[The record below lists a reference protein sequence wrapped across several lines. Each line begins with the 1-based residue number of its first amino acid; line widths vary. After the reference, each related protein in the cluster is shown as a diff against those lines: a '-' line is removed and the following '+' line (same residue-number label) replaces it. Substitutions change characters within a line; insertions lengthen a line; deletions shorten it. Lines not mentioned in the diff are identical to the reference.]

1 MIDVLHVVVLL
12 QQVQH
17 LLDLQDG
24 IRIGNGHGVLR
35 NLGNLSG
42 EEGDS
47 LLFQVLPDSAEV
59 VGGGHDLE
67 DIVIHLHVL
76 GAGFQG
82 DHHHLVLVA
91 AGLPLNHEHAAFIK
105 HETDGAG
112 GAQVSAVLG
121 EAVAHVAG
129 GAVFTKIGREIAIA
143 VREGGANPESNGKLR
158 DIIAKAKANNMP
170 NDNIQRS
177 IKKASGEL
185 SNVVYEEITYE
196 GYAPGGVAVIVDCIS
211 DNRNRTASDVRHCFA
226 KYGGNLGTTGSV
238 GFMFDER
245 GVLVVEREPGS
256 DEDEMMMI
264 ALEAGAEDVKVDDDV
279 FEIVT
284 APNDFSTVR
293 ENLEQQGISFL
304 SAEVAKIPQNTVA
317 VSDPDTVL
325 KIQKMLDLLEE
336 NDDVQNVYHNADLPE
351 EEEDE

>member
-1 MIDVLHVVVLL
+1 MS
-12 QQVQH
+12 
-17 LLDLQDG
+17 
-24 IRIGNGHGVLR
+24 GHSKWHNIQAKKGKA
-35 NLGNLSG
+35 
-42 EEGDS
+42 D
-47 LLFQVLPDSAEV
+47 
-59 VGGGHDLE
+59 
-67 DIVIHLHVL
+67 
-76 GAGFQG
+76 
-82 DHHHLVLVA
+82 
-91 AGLPLNHEHAAFIK
+91 
-105 HETDGAG
+105 
-112 GAQVSAVLG
+112 AQR
-121 EAVAHVAG
+121 

-196 GYAPGGVAVIVDCIS
+196 GYAPGGVAVIVDTIS
-211 DNRNRTASDVRHCFA
+211 DNRNRTASDIRHCFA

-256 DEDEMMMI
+256 DEDEMMRI
-264 ALEAGAEDVKVDDDV
+264 ALDAGAEDVNVEEEV
-279 FEIVT
+279 FEIYT

-293 ENLEQQGISFL
+293 EALEKQGLTFL
-304 SAEVAKIPQNTVA
+304 SAEVQKIPQNTVE
-317 VSDPDTVL
+317 VTDPDTIL

-336 NDDVQNVYHNADLPE
+336 NDDVQNVFHNADLPE
-351 EEEDE
+351 EEEED

>member
-1 MIDVLHVVVLL
+1 MS
-12 QQVQH
+12 
-17 LLDLQDG
+17 
-24 IRIGNGHGVLR
+24 GHSKWHNIQAKKGKA
-35 NLGNLSG
+35 
-42 EEGDS
+42 D
-47 LLFQVLPDSAEV
+47 
-59 VGGGHDLE
+59 
-67 DIVIHLHVL
+67 
-76 GAGFQG
+76 
-82 DHHHLVLVA
+82 
-91 AGLPLNHEHAAFIK
+91 
-105 HETDGAG
+105 
-112 GAQVSAVLG
+112 AQR
-121 EAVAHVAG
+121 

-245 GVLVVEREPGS
+245 GVLVVEREPGM
-256 DEDEMMMI
+256 DEDEMMMT
-264 ALEAGAEDVKVDDDV
+264 ALDAGAEDVKVDDDV
-279 FEIVT
+279 FEILT

-293 ENLEQQGISFL
+293 ENLEKQGIAFL

-317 VSDPDTVL
+317 VTDPDTVL

-336 NDDVQNVYHNADLPE
+336 NDDVQNVFHNADLPDDDSD
-351 EEEDE
+351 DE

>member
-1 MIDVLHVVVLL
+1 MS
-12 QQVQH
+12 
-17 LLDLQDG
+17 
-24 IRIGNGHGVLR
+24 GHSKWHNIQAKKGKA
-35 NLGNLSG
+35 
-42 EEGDS
+42 D
-47 LLFQVLPDSAEV
+47 
-59 VGGGHDLE
+59 
-67 DIVIHLHVL
+67 
-76 GAGFQG
+76 
-82 DHHHLVLVA
+82 
-91 AGLPLNHEHAAFIK
+91 
-105 HETDGAG
+105 
-112 GAQVSAVLG
+112 AQR
-121 EAVAHVAG
+121 

-256 DEDEMMMI
+256 DEDEMMMT
-264 ALEAGAEDVKVDDDV
+264 ALDAGAEDVNVEEDV
-279 FEIVT
+279 YEILT
-284 APNDFSTVR
+284 APNDFSAVR
-293 ENLEQQGISFL
+293 EKLEQQGITFL
-304 SAEVAKIPQNTVA
+304 SAEVQKIPQNTVA
-317 VSDPDTVL
+317 VTDPDTIL

-351 EEEDE
+351 EEEEE

>member
-1 MIDVLHVVVLL
+1 MS
-12 QQVQH
+12 
-17 LLDLQDG
+17 
-24 IRIGNGHGVLR
+24 GHSKWHNIQAKKGKA
-35 NLGNLSG
+35 
-42 EEGDS
+42 D
-47 LLFQVLPDSAEV
+47 
-59 VGGGHDLE
+59 
-67 DIVIHLHVL
+67 
-76 GAGFQG
+76 
-82 DHHHLVLVA
+82 
-91 AGLPLNHEHAAFIK
+91 
-105 HETDGAG
+105 
-112 GAQVSAVLG
+112 AQR
-121 EAVAHVAG
+121 

-185 SNVVYEEITYE
+185 SNVIYEEITYE
-196 GYAPGGVAVIVDCIS
+196 GYAPGGVAVIVDTIS

-264 ALEAGAEDVKVDDDV
+264 ALDAGAEDVKVEDDV
-279 FEIVT
+279 FEILT

-293 ENLEQQGISFL
+293 ENLEKQGYTFL
-304 SAEVAKIPQNTVA
+304 SAEVQKIPQNTVA
-317 VSDPDTVL
+317 VTDPDTIQ

-336 NDDVQNVYHNADLPE
+336 NDDVQNVFHNADLPDEDE
-351 EEEDE
+351 EE

>member
-1 MIDVLHVVVLL
+1 MS
-12 QQVQH
+12 
-17 LLDLQDG
+17 
-24 IRIGNGHGVLR
+24 GHSKWHNIQAKKGKA
-35 NLGNLSG
+35 
-42 EEGDS
+42 D
-47 LLFQVLPDSAEV
+47 
-59 VGGGHDLE
+59 
-67 DIVIHLHVL
+67 
-76 GAGFQG
+76 
-82 DHHHLVLVA
+82 
-91 AGLPLNHEHAAFIK
+91 
-105 HETDGAG
+105 
-112 GAQVSAVLG
+112 AQR
-121 EAVAHVAG
+121 

-245 GVLVVEREPGS
+245 GVLVVEREPGM
-256 DEDEMMMI
+256 DEDEMMMT
-264 ALEAGAEDVKVDDDV
+264 ALDAGAEDVKVDDDV
-279 FEIVT
+279 FEILT

-293 ENLEQQGISFL
+293 ENLEKQGIAFL

-317 VSDPDTVL
+317 VTDPDTVL

-336 NDDVQNVYHNADLPE
+336 NDDVQNVFHNADLPE
-351 EEEDE
+351 EEDEE

>member
-1 MIDVLHVVVLL
+1 MS
-12 QQVQH
+12 
-17 LLDLQDG
+17 
-24 IRIGNGHGVLR
+24 GHSKWHNIQAKKGKA
-35 NLGNLSG
+35 
-42 EEGDS
+42 D
-47 LLFQVLPDSAEV
+47 
-59 VGGGHDLE
+59 
-67 DIVIHLHVL
+67 
-76 GAGFQG
+76 
-82 DHHHLVLVA
+82 
-91 AGLPLNHEHAAFIK
+91 
-105 HETDGAG
+105 
-112 GAQVSAVLG
+112 AQR
-121 EAVAHVAG
+121 

-196 GYAPGGVAVIVDCIS
+196 GYAPGGVAVIVDTIS

-256 DEDEMMMI
+256 DEDEMMMT
-264 ALEAGAEDVKVDDDV
+264 ALDAGAEDVKVEEDV
-279 FEIVT
+279 YEILT

-293 ENLEQQGISFL
+293 ENLEKQGFTFL
-304 SAEVAKIPQNTVA
+304 SAEVQKIPQNTVA
-317 VSDPDTVL
+317 VTDPDTVL

-336 NDDVQNVYHNADLPE
+336 NDDVQNVFHNANLPDE
-351 EEEDE
+351 DEEDE

>member
-1 MIDVLHVVVLL
+1 MS
-12 QQVQH
+12 
-17 LLDLQDG
+17 
-24 IRIGNGHGVLR
+24 GHSKWHNIQAKKGKADAQR
-35 NLGNLSG
+35 
-42 EEGDS
+42 
-47 LLFQVLPDSAEV
+47 
-59 VGGGHDLE
+59 
-67 DIVIHLHVL
+67 
-76 GAGFQG
+76 GA
-82 DHHHLVLVA
+82 
-91 AGLPLNHEHAAFIK
+91 I
-105 HETDGAG
+105 
-112 GAQVSAVLG
+112 
-121 EAVAHVAG
+121 
-129 GAVFTKIGREIAIA
+129 FTKIGREIAIA

-196 GYAPGGVAVIVDCIS
+196 GHAPGGVAVIVDTIS

-264 ALEAGAEDVKVDDDV
+264 ALDAGAEDVKVEEDV
-279 FEIVT
+279 FEILT
-284 APNDFSTVR
+284 APADFSTVR
-293 ENLEQQGISFL
+293 ENLEKQGFSFL
-304 SAEVAKIPQNTVA
+304 SAEVQKIPQNTVE
-317 VSDPDTVL
+317 VTDPDTIQ

-336 NDDVQNVYHNADLPE
+336 SDDVQNVYHNADLPDEDE
-351 EEEDE
+351 EE

>member
-1 MIDVLHVVVLL
+1 MS
-12 QQVQH
+12 
-17 LLDLQDG
+17 
-24 IRIGNGHGVLR
+24 GHSKWHNIQAKKGKA
-35 NLGNLSG
+35 
-42 EEGDS
+42 D
-47 LLFQVLPDSAEV
+47 
-59 VGGGHDLE
+59 
-67 DIVIHLHVL
+67 
-76 GAGFQG
+76 
-82 DHHHLVLVA
+82 
-91 AGLPLNHEHAAFIK
+91 
-105 HETDGAG
+105 
-112 GAQVSAVLG
+112 AQR
-121 EAVAHVAG
+121 

-196 GYAPGGVAVIVDCIS
+196 GYAPGGVAVIVDTIS

-264 ALEAGAEDVKVDDDV
+264 ALDAGAEDVKVEEEV
-279 FEIVT
+279 YEILT
-284 APNDFSTVR
+284 APNDFSMVR
-293 ENLEQQGISFL
+293 ENLEKQGFTFL
-304 SAEVAKIPQNTVA
+304 SAEVQKIPQNTVA
-317 VSDPDTVL
+317 VTDLDTIL

-336 NDDVQNVYHNADLPE
+336 NDDVQNVFHNADLPDE
-351 EEEDE
+351 DEEDD